1 MRPVWKDKAMA
12 RQTRISVL
20 LLLMATLI
28 VLTAGS
34 PLLRA
39 QTPEESEILNAVN
52 AARTRRGLAPLHWD
66 KALASAAQA
75 HADLMVQ
82 QKTLSHRYPGE
93 PSLATRGARHGAL
106 FSTIAENIAMDIS
119 PQHIVNQWLKS
130 PPHLENILNPKLDAA
145 GVGLAK
151 RGEYYFGVM
160 DFSDAVE
167 ALTHA
172 EVEQKVGAMLLR
184 EGIQPTGPARDAR
197 QTCEM
202 PSGTAGGS
210 KPRFVI
216 RWESPN
222 LNSLP
227 PALQAAIHS
236 GQYHTAAVGACDSMH
251 PQQDFATYR
260 VAVLL
265 Y

>member
-1 MRPVWKDKAMA
+1 M
-12 RQTRISVL
+12 
-20 LLLMATLI
+20 LI
-28 VLTAGS
+28 VLAAGS
-34 PLLRA
+34 RLLRA
-39 QTPEESEILNAVN
+39 QTPQESEILNAVN
-52 AARTRRGLAPLHWD
+52 AARTSHGLAPLHWD
-66 KALASAAQA
+66 RALASAAQA

-82 QKTLSHRYPGE
+82 QKTLSHQYPGE
-93 PSLATRGARHGAL
+93 PGLAARAAHHGAM

-119 PQHIVNQWLKS
+119 PSHIVNQWLKS

-151 RGEYYFGVM
+151 RGQYYFGVM

-167 ALTHA
+167 ALSHA
-172 EVEQKVGAMLLR
+172 EVEQKVDAILLR
-184 EGIQPTGPARDAR
+184 QGIQPNGPTRDAR

-216 RWESPN
+216 RWESPK
-222 LNSLP
+222 LNDLP
-227 PALQAAIHS
+227 PALEAAIRS
-236 GQYHTAAVGACDSMH
+236 GQYHSAAVGACDSMH
-251 PQQDFATYR
+251 PRRNFATYR